1 MEPEARRRKDILFKA
16 VGLWTAKRKPEPRMR
31 KPYLS
36 LVTEWTVSLPRLVTK
51 SLREEFGLLR
61 QKGIGPYGGYRF
73 LAMLPLPIPDRLAA
87 RMMGLK
93 LPPTET
99 EQLLL
104 KRLAVIEGRI
114 AKRYGS
120 LDRAPASSVYVKAR
134 EQSQNMLEVHKQ
146 IQPATAKE
154 ALEAMRTVKYF
165 KNRGFKYETIRRHLA
180 RGHAARMARIE
191 RVLAR
196 QQSRTLGQRFL
207 DRFRQP
213 RKERRRLVFEHQ

>member
-1 MEPEARRRKDILFKA
+1 MEPQARRRKDILFKA

-36 LVTEWTVSLPRLVTK
+36 LVTEWTVSLPSLVTK
-51 SLREEFGLLR
+51 SLKEELGLLR
-61 QKGIGPYGGYRF
+61 QKGIGSYGGYRF

-134 EQSQNMLEVHKQ
+134 EQSQNMLDVHKR
-146 IQPATAKE
+146 IQPATVKE

-165 KNRGFKYETIRRHLA
+165 NKRGFKYETIRRHLA

-196 QQSRTLGQRFL
+196 QESRTVGQRVM
-207 DRFRQP
+207 D
-213 RKERRRLVFEHQ
+213 RLVRPREQRPRLALKRA